1 MTNKKANDGSR
12 FIKVVIPEHVA
23 NIEAWC
29 EFTGLSAPKAIDKA
43 IKMAMAYETEMP
55 EKLDRIKML
64 EMAIK
69 ERSLFFGAIRE
80 NENGTT

>member
-1 MTNKKANDGSR
+1 
-12 FIKVVIPEHVA
+12 
-23 NIEAWC
+23 
-29 EFTGLSAPKAIDKA
+29 
-43 IKMAMAYETEMP
+43 
-55 EKLDRIKML
+55 LDRIKML

>member
-1 MTNKKANDGSR
+1 MATKKAHDGSR
-12 FIKVVIPEHVA
+12 FIKVVIPDHVA

-29 EFTGLSAPKAIDKA
+29 ELTGLSAPKAIDKA
-43 IKMAMAYETEMP
+43 ITMAMAYEKEMP

-69 ERSLFFGAIRE
+69 ERSLFFSGIM
-80 NENGTT
+80 NDTDGTA